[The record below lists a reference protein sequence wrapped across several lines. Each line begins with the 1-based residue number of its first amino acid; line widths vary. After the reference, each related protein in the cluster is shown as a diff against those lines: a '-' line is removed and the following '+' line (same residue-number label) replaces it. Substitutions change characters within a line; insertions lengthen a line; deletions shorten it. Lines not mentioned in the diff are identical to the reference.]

1 MRFLRTLFTR
11 LPASRRQVGELKFL
25 ILNAQEK
32 IMATN
37 KELLLAGFAA
47 VSGTLDKIKTE
58 TEGLKAEVARLGT
71 ALEQANDV
79 PQEVLDAFTSVQGKV
94 QAVDDLVPD
103 TVPTPENPN
112 PESPE
117 TPETPAEG
125 STDEGTAQA

>member
-1 MRFLRTLFTR
+1 
-11 LPASRRQVGELKFL
+11 
-25 ILNAQEK
+25 
-32 IMATN
+32 MATN

-103 TVPTPENPN
+103 TVPTPDNPN

-117 TPETPAEG
+117 TPETPPTEG
-125 STDEGTAQA
+125 GTDEGTAQA

>member
-1 MRFLRTLFTR
+1 
-11 LPASRRQVGELKFL
+11 
-25 ILNAQEK
+25 
-32 IMATN
+32 MATN

-117 TPETPAEG
+117 SPADG
-125 STDEGTAQA
+125 GTDEGTAQA